1 MFLFLIEREHTG
13 PILSP
18 PKNFIKEIMYR
29 SGFMNRSHFY
39 KEFTKRMGVAP
50 KDYRL
55 HNKK

>member
-50 KDYRL
+50 GKY
-55 HNKK
+55 KVT

>member
-1 MFLFLIEREHTG
+1 
-13 PILSP
+13 
-18 PKNFIKEIMYR
+18 MYQ

-55 HNKK
+55 HNKKIGKLQRSHILAAISFLIC